1 MEKDIGLCD
10 LIFDYYE
17 SKILFGYCKYG
28 ERLPSIAQLSSI
40 SQLGE
45 NTVRGAFRRLR
56 EKGYIQSEERKA
68 SVVTYRGTSADFEKN
83 KADYFVPRKDGI
95 RDFFQ
100 AARLLF
106 IPIWETALENTEN
119 PYRVVANRETA
130 GKLFDDLPPVVQFC
144 IDYVFPLKNEL
155 LTNLYWE
162 CTRYVHLFYSPTTK
176 SRIPRQGTA
185 SRTIQLEDGA
195 YSDVKNE
202 IFEFISKARRKYH
215 LEGVEQIPFKWNVY
229 RQRPQLRYTLAAQM
243 ISEIFWGRYPVGS
256 FLPSLTEM
264 AEQYDISLTTARR
277 TVELLNS
284 LGVTRSYHGS
294 GTKVL
299 MDSAAADLP
308 PSDVRED
315 LRLHRESLHLMGL
328 TIRGVMLFTLESVP
342 AARREKLM
350 QELFEIRAQKRG
362 FLCFGVILNFICENC
377 PSMIVRECYS
387 RLKEFII
394 WGCIMVLP
402 LLKSEE
408 FLTMHDRG
416 IGQLEHYLKNNNLA
430 AFADGCQ
437 SLMEAHLKNDSME
450 LQTFTDDWQSL
461 MEEKASKGQR

>member
-10 LIFDYYE
+10 LLCDYYE

-28 ERLPSIAQLSSI
+28 DRLPSIAQISSI
-40 SQLGE
+40 SQLGQ
-45 NTVRGAFRRLR
+45 NTVRGAFKRLR

-68 SVVTYRGTSADFEKN
+68 SVVSYRGTSADFEKN
-83 KADYFVPRKDGI
+83 KADYFVPREDGI

-106 IPIWETALENTEN
+106 IPVWETALENTGD
-119 PYRVVANRETA
+119 PYRAITNRETA
-130 GKLFDDLPPVVQFC
+130 GKFFDDLSPVVRFC

-162 CTRYVHLFYSPTTK
+162 CMRYVRLLYSPTTK
-176 SRIPRQGTA
+176 NRIPHQRTT
-185 SRTIQLEDGA
+185 SRTIQLEDSA
-195 YSDVKNE
+195 YSDVKDE
-202 IFEFISKARRKYH
+202 IFEFISKVRQMYR
-215 LEGVEQIPFKWNVY
+215 LEDVEQIPFKWNVY
-229 RQRPQLRYTLAAQM
+229 RQRPQLRYTLAAKI

-264 AEQYDISLTTARR
+264 AEQYDISLTTVRR

-284 LGVTRSYHGS
+284 LGVTKSYHGS

-299 MDSAAADLP
+299 MDSAETDLP
-308 PSDVRED
+308 PSDMRED
-315 LRLHRESLHLMGL
+315 LRLHRESLQLMGL

-342 AARREKLM
+342 TARREKLI

-402 LLKSEE
+402 LLKSEA

-416 IGQLEHYLKNNNLA
+416 IEQLEHYLKNNDLE
-430 AFADGCQ
+430 AFANGCQ

-461 MEEKASKGQR
+461 IDEKAGNGQR

>member
-28 ERLPSIAQLSSI
+28 ERLLSIAQLSSI
-40 SQLGE
+40 SQLGQ
-45 NTVRGAFRRLR
+45 NTVRGAFKRLR

-68 SVVTYRGTSADFEKN
+68 SIVSYRGTSVDFEKN
-83 KADYFVPRKDGI
+83 KADYFVPREDGI

-106 IPIWETALENTEN
+106 IPAWETALKNTEN
-119 PYRVVANRETA
+119 WYYAAPNRETA
-130 GKLFDDLPPVVQFC
+130 GKLFNDLPPAVRFC
-144 IDYVFPLKNEL
+144 IDYVSPLKNEL

-162 CTRYVHLFYSPTTK
+162 CMRYVRLLYSPTMK
-176 SRIPRQGTA
+176 SRITYQGMIN
-185 SRTIQLEDGA
+185 RTIQLEDGA

-202 IFEFISKARRKYH
+202 IIESIAKARQKYH
-215 LEGVEQIPFKWNVY
+215 LEDVEQIPFKWNVY
-229 RQRPQLRYTLAAQM
+229 RQRPQLRYTLAAQI
-243 ISEIFWGRYPVGS
+243 ISDIFWGQYPVGS
-256 FLPSLTEM
+256 LLPSLTEM
-264 AEQYDISLTTARR
+264 VERYDISLTTARR

-284 LGVTRSYHGS
+284 LGVTRSFHGS

-299 MDSAAADLP
+299 MDSAAADLL
-308 PSDVRED
+308 PSDVQED
-315 LRLHRESLHLMGL
+315 LRLHRESLQLMEL

-342 AARREKLM
+342 AARREKLI

-394 WGCIMVLP
+394 WGCMMVLP
-402 LLKSEE
+402 LLKSEK

-416 IGQLEHYLKNNNLA
+416 IQQLEHYLKNNNLD

-461 MEEKASKGQR
+461 MEEKARNG

>member
-1 MEKDIGLCD
+1 
-10 LIFDYYE
+10 
-17 SKILFGYCKYG
+17 
-28 ERLPSIAQLSSI
+28 
-40 SQLGE
+40 
-45 NTVRGAFRRLR
+45 
-56 EKGYIQSEERKA
+56 
-68 SVVTYRGTSADFEKN
+68 
-83 KADYFVPRKDGI
+83 
-95 RDFFQ
+95 
-100 AARLLF
+100 
-106 IPIWETALENTEN
+106 
-119 PYRVVANRETA
+119 
-130 GKLFDDLPPVVQFC
+130 
-144 IDYVFPLKNEL
+144 
-155 LTNLYWE
+155 
-162 CTRYVHLFYSPTTK
+162 
-176 SRIPRQGTA
+176 
-185 SRTIQLEDGA
+185 
-195 YSDVKNE
+195 
-202 IFEFISKARRKYH
+202 
-215 LEGVEQIPFKWNVY
+215 
-229 RQRPQLRYTLAAQM
+229 M

-387 RLKEFII
+387 RLKEFIT
-394 WGCIMVLP
+394 WGCIM
-402 LLKSEE
+402 
-408 FLTMHDRG
+408 
-416 IGQLEHYLKNNNLA
+416 GQQN
-430 AFADGCQ
+430 
-437 SLMEAHLKNDSME
+437 
-450 LQTFTDDWQSL
+450 
-461 MEEKASKGQR
+461 